1 MRQIYVAGRVAMH
14 IFLVLIVLVFSAAL
28 ILYASPVILFLAP
41 LVVIGL
47 IISVLTDSARHHSKS
62 VR

>member
-1 MRQIYVAGRVAMH
+1 MH